1 MSASR
6 APSTAALGAWLAPWR
21 ERWQAL
27 APREQRLVAL
37 AVTLVA
43 LAAAWSLLVAPA
55 WRTVSAAPAEIDRLD
70 RQLQDMQRLAV
81 EARELRRTPPL
92 PPAQAEAALRAAT
105 ERLGERARLTF
116 AGDRATVT
124 FTGVDGAQLRDWLAE
139 VRVGARARPLEA
151 QLVRRGGGFDGTVAL
166 ALAGTAG
173 GS

>member
-1 MSASR
+1 MSTSR
-6 APSTAALGAWLAPWR
+6 AQPWAALGNWLVPWR
-21 ERWQAL
+21 ERWRAL

-55 WRTVSAAPAEIDRLD
+55 WRTVRAAPAEIDRLD
-70 RQLQDMQRLAV
+70 RQLQDMQRLAT

-105 ERLGERARLTF
+105 ERLGERARLVL

-124 FTGVDGAQLRDWLAE
+124 FTGVDSAQLRDWLAE

-151 QLVRRGGGFDGTVAL
+151 QLVRSGGGFNGTVVL
-166 ALAGTAG
+166 ALAGAG
-173 GS
+173 GSG

>member
-6 APSTAALGAWLAPWR
+6 AQPMAALGAWLAPWR

-27 APREQRLVAL
+27 APRERRLVAL

-55 WRTVSAAPAEIDRLD
+55 WRTVRAAPAEIDRLD
-70 RQLQDMQRLAV
+70 RQLQDMQRLAA
-81 EARELRRTPPL
+81 ETRELRRTPPL

-105 ERLGERARLTF
+105 ERLGERARITL

-151 QLVRRGGGFDGTVAL
+151 QLVRTGSGFNGTVAL
-166 ALAGTAG
+166 ALAGAG
-173 GS
+173 GGG